1 MYSVCS
7 HVFQLC
13 LLFTQ
18 IHARSLRQLD
28 DDLLPILNLEEDME
42 LEMIVPATEQVMNH
56 FVVNHDI
63 NTKDQGSE
71 ISINKLLS
79 PMDEEMDDYNE
90 ESLLEQLVENE
101 TLNDDNQLQQG
112 QQYEDVNGENQ
123 LEEFQQT
130 FSQPLMEDTV
140 DNQLIMQ
147 NNIVEQSQQ
156 QDDNQSAMQNDNVEQ
171 SSEQEAQTVE
181 NNEVSNQL
189 MQQPNAE
196 SLSSNSSTKQLMGDM
211 SPINSQKKD
220 GSVSALPWILTSVFV
235 VVIVVVSVV
244 IVRRNRNRSSSPR
257 YRWSALQSK
266 FD

>member
-130 FSQPLMEDTV
+130 FSQPLTENTV
-140 DNQLIMQ
+140 DNQSTMQ
-147 NNIVEQSQQ
+147 NSIE
-156 QDDNQSAMQNDNVEQ
+156 EQ
-171 SSEQEAQTVE
+171 SSQQEAQTVK